1 MMKPV
6 TIIGM
11 GLSPG
16 DLTETHKEMIR
27 HADILMGGERHL
39 SYFKDTPAIK
49 RSIGKDLKEAVAFI
63 RSHMEKSAIVV
74 LASGDPLFFGI
85 GSVITGA
92 LDPDQVEIMPNISS
106 IAAAFARIKEPWSH
120 AKIISLHGRNKEAE
134 LLEAVNTHDRVGVF
148 TDPKKNPTWLAGFL
162 IERDA
167 GDIQMGVFEKLGTPE
182 EKTGW
187 YALAEA
193 AALVFEE
200 PNVIILKG
208 QPKKMT
214 PALPL
219 HLGMEEADFEH
230 ERGLI
235 TKSEIRAV
243 TLAKLRLL
251 PHHILWDLGAGSG
264 SVAIEAA
271 LFLNKGKI
279 FAIEQKAERVNQIKT
294 NITRFGVTN
303 IEAMSAVL
311 PEGLNDLPAPD
322 RVFVGGGGRD
332 LDRIIAAV
340 APLIKPDGV
349 MVINAVLLDNLETA
363 VKALKKSGF
372 QTEVI
377 QVQIQHSRAMPW
389 SERFEAQNPVWIITG
404 KK

>member
-11 GLSPG
+11 GLSPE
-16 DLTETHKEMIR
+16 DLTETHKEMIHR
-27 HADILMGGERHL
+27 ADILMGGERHL
-39 SYFKDTPAIK
+39 SYFKDTPARK
-49 RSIGKDLKEAVAFI
+49 KGLTKDLKGALEFI

-85 GSVITGA
+85 GSVIAGA
-92 LDPDQVEIMPNISS
+92 LEPDQVEIMPNISS

-120 AKIISLHGRNKEAE
+120 AKVISLHGRDKEAE
-134 LLEAVNTHDRVGVF
+134 LLEAINTHDRVGVF
-148 TDPKKNPTWLAGFL
+148 TDPKKNPAWLAGFL
-162 IERDA
+162 AARDA
-167 GDIQMGVFEKLGTPE
+167 GDIQMGVFEKLGSPE
-182 EKTGW
+182 EKIGW
-187 YALAEA
+187 YALEEA

-200 PNVIILKG
+200 PNVVILKG
-208 QPKKMT
+208 QPKEMT

-230 ERGLI
+230 DRGLI

-294 NITRFGVTN
+294 NINRFGITH
-303 IEAMSAVL
+303 IEVIQGVL

-340 APLIKPDGV
+340 TPLIKPDGV
-349 MVINAVLLDNLETA
+349 MVINAVLMDNLQTA

-372 QTEVI
+372 QTEMI
-377 QVQIQHSRAMPW
+377 QVQIQRSRAMPW